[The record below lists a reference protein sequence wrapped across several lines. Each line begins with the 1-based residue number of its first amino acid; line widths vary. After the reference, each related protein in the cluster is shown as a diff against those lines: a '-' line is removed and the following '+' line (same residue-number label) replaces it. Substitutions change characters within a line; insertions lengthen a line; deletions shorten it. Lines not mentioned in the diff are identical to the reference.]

1 MLLKF
6 IEQLHGLASTDFSML
21 APVIDQGVTGFPA
34 GFAAYVAWVDVLP
47 KFQEM
52 SDPEADASE
61 NEDVPNEPAVVIDR
75 IDETTLNAALFFTVK
90 PSELRILSVLG
101 AGGHANVY
109 KADWCRSFGM
119 GTSSIIVAVKQ
130 LHTDLGE
137 VYRNRERLTML
148 TDHPNLV
155 KCMDSTLEPPY
166 LIITEFLAGGSLFDL
181 LYNSSQE
188 LSLWQSLKILLD
200 VASGMRYLHEQKPC
214 ILHRDLKSSNIL
226 LAKPLRSATQEP
238 FAKVADFGLSR
249 TSSHSTGV
257 TKEAMTAGVG
267 TWRWMAP
274 EVFENDEGPDDV
286 QYNSKADV
294 YSFGILMYEMLE
306 RRMPYSERFGN
317 DISDPRISLYV
328 SRGLRPALESS
339 SASASSE
346 EGPTALIRKELI
358 ALMQRAW
365 DSDPS
370 VRPDFQLLEEELRRL
385 WSSATLP

>member
-1 MLLKF
+1 M
-6 IEQLHGLASTDFSML
+6 
-21 APVIDQGVTGFPA
+21 IDQGVTGFPA

-61 NEDVPNEPAVVIDR
+61 NEDVPNEPAEPAVVIDR

-257 TKEAMTAGVG
+257 TREAMTAGVG

>member
-1 MLLKF
+1 MV
-6 IEQLHGLASTDFSML
+6 DR
-21 APVIDQGVTGFPA
+21 GVTGFRA
-34 GFAAYVAWVDVLP
+34 GFRPPASAWVDVLP

-61 NEDVPNEPAVVIDR
+61 NEDVPDEPAVVIDR

-249 TSSHSTGV
+249 TSDSTGMP
-257 TKEAMTAGVG
+257 KEAMTAGVG

-274 EVFENDEGPDDV
+274 EVFENDEGSDDV

-317 DISDPRISLYV
+317 DISDPRIGLYV

-339 SASASSE
+339 SAASSE
-346 EGPTALIRKELI
+346 DGPTALIRKELI

-385 WSSATLP
+385 WSSATPP